1 MPNWSKAGYSSFDDC
16 VAKNSDKGNPQAY
29 CGEIRKQ
36 LACDEKMRHPDFNK
50 IYTQFQTVEDGENRY
65 WDWIKALNLDESK
78 PYRDCFKEG
87 FQWVKRHTDLRLW
100 KEDSRNKYWRFEAA
114 FPVTSMNGNVYSKE
128 ELLRAARTLVGK
140 PVNLNHKF
148 RLPTI
153 EIVAS
158 EYENDI
164 VEGVIKVPNNLKCP
178 ICDKNKTINQLIEQ
192 KGIYNNS
199 LEAGCMFQ
207 SEGQKCEGMFFEGM
221 ALLTSKVLPG
231 IPLTRLNPLEG
242 IMVEALQSS
251 TKTERRR
258 KNVKTIKMEVLE
270 EDEPEPCPEGQKRN
284 PETGECEPAPTEMQ
298 TVDITPVQPKPSM
311 EPDENGQCP
320 PGYMLNSIGKCVPTE
335 DCGEGRH
342 WDANAND
349 GQGACVADTPP
360 KPEHP
365 ETSHGLPA
373 APQEDVLTDAPTE
386 QPTTGEQP
394 PITGTKKISPT
405 IPATGEQPTTTGG
418 SPEVTTKTLPP
429 EVTPQE
435 PKVPEPHTCPDS
447 YHYDYDANQCVPD
460 TPISER
466 VKRFQAEDK
475 ADSLQTKLAKMED
488 RYVTLDTEYQRLLGA
503 TKEQKET
510 IRRLEHQIDRGNVEK
525 VNDEVTLKDKTRRI
539 EDLTIARDDYKQ
551 QLEKVKTLYD
561 EQSGK
566 YHNTL
571 AVNLELS
578 RKLTKSNEDYLDVA
592 TERDR
597 LKEAL
602 NKAKSISKKVVKI
615 RV

>member
-1 MPNWSKAGYSSFDDC
+1 MPFAGYKDFADC
-16 VAKNSDKGNPQAY
+16 VAKNQDKGDPEAY
-29 CGEIRKQ
+29 CAVIKRQVEGEK
-36 LACDEKMRHPDFNK
+36 LRHPDFQK
-50 IYTQFQTVEDGENRY
+50 IYRQFQTVENGENRY
-65 WDWIKALNLDESK
+65 LNWINALNLDETK
-78 PYRDCFKEG
+78 PYGDCFKEQFG
-87 FQWVKRHTDLRLW
+87 WIKRHTDLRLW
-100 KEDSRNKYWRFEAA
+100 NEDSRNKYWKFEAA
-114 FPVTSMNGNVYSKE
+114 FPVESMNGNVYTRE
-128 ELLRAARTLVGK
+128 ELIRAARTLVGK
-140 PVNLNHKF
+140 SVNLNHKYP
-148 RLPTI
+148 LPTI

-158 EYENDI
+158 EEENGI
-164 VEGVIKVPNNLKCP
+164 VEGVIKVPNTLKCP
-178 ICDKNKTINQLIEQ
+178 ICDENKTINELIEQ

-199 LEAGCMFQ
+199 LEAGCTFE
-207 SEGQKCEGMFFEGM
+207 SEDRKCEGMYFTGL
-221 ALLTSKVLPG
+221 ALLTTKVLPG
-231 IPLTRLNPLEG
+231 IPLTRLKPLEG

-251 TKTERRR
+251 TRRR

-284 PETGECEPAPTEMQ
+284 PETGKCEPIPPEEMQ

-311 EPDENGQCP
+311 EPDENGQCQH
-320 PGYMLNSIGKCVPTE
+320 GYMLNAIGKCVPTE

-386 QPTTGEQP
+386 QPTAGEQP
-394 PITGTKKISPT
+394 PITGTKPIPSPS
-405 IPATGEQPTTTGG
+405 AAGEQPTATGH
-418 SPEVTTKTLPP
+418 PP
-429 EVTPQE
+429 EVAPAMKPNE
-435 PKVPEPHTCPDS
+435 PGEIEPEPSHDCGDG
-447 YHYDYDANQCVPD
+447 YHYDFDLNQCVPD
-460 TPISER
+460 HPINER

-475 ADSLQTKLAKMED
+475 ADTLKTQVAKWES
-488 RYVTLDTEYQRLLGA
+488 RYISLDTEYQRLLGV
-503 TKEQKET
+503 KREQQQT
-510 IRRLEHQIDRGNVEK
+510 IRRLEQQNDRNNVEK
-525 VNDEVTLKDKTRRI
+525 VNDEVQLRDKTRRI

-551 QLEKVKTLYD
+551 QLEKLKKLYD
-561 EQSGK
+561 DQSGK
-566 YHNTL
+566 YHSTL

-578 RKLTKSNEDYLDVA
+578 RKLTKANEDYLDVA

-597 LKEAL
+597 FKEAI